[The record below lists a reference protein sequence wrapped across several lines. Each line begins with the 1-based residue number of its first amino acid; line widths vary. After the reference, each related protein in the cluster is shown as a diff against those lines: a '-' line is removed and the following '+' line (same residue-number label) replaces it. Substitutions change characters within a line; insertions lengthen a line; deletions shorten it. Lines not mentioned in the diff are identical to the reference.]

1 MEIDK
6 TTLQDLMVIQ
16 HEDEFSIFGKLNE
29 TLTVRGK
36 EQFLKNLMHPFS
48 DAAAIIEVQQVLILI
63 LKNQAGWT
71 NRISNGTLMVV
82 ERFYE
87 AQINTIPSHP
97 GKISAYS
104 YKIFSSQDFSLVR
117 YSISHCLDFIRGMQS
132 LYALLWHDDIPL
144 VLKKILSEVSHL
156 VSAEPIKNIEKYNKT
171 SEMPMGILLQFA
183 HFIRY
188 RYKHNM
194 HSLLQL
200 FAHIDAWYGMAK
212 SVQSYQLVFPE
223 IIDSS
228 GPLIEAD
235 GLYHLLLPDPVP
247 YSIKI
252 NKENNFIFLTGAN
265 MAGKSTFIKAVGA
278 AVFLAHCGMGI
289 PAQSMRLSS
298 FDGLLSNI
306 NIVDNLAKGESYFY
320 NEVQRIKAT
329 VNKVKDGRKWL
340 ILIDELFK
348 GTNVQDAMK
357 CSTSVIEGLI
367 RIKNSAF
374 ILSTH
379 LYEIGNDLRQY
390 NNISFQYFETE
401 IKDDQL
407 AFSYSL
413 KEGISSDRLGYYILK
428 KEGVVRLL
436 ENL

>member
-29 TLTVRGK
+29 TLTVRGR

-48 DAAAIIEVQQVLILI
+48 DAASIIEVQLI
-63 LKNQAGWT
+63 LKLVLQKKYGWT
-71 NRISNGTLMVV
+71 KRISNGTLMVV
-82 ERFYE
+82 ERFYD

-97 GKISAYS
+97 GKTSAYS

-117 YSISHCLDFIRGMQS
+117 YSISHCLDFLRGMQQ
-132 LYALLWHDDIPL
+132 LYVLLWNEEIPPL
-144 VLKKILSEVSHL
+144 LKKILSEVSHL
-156 VSAEPIKNIEKYNKT
+156 LSAEPIKVIEKYNKT
-171 SEMPMGILLQFA
+171 SEMPIGKMLQFA

-194 HSLLQL
+194 HTLLQL

-212 SVQSYQLVFPE
+212 SVELYKLVFPE
-223 IIDSS
+223 IIESS
-228 GPLIEAD
+228 EPLIEAD
-235 GLYHLLLPDPVP
+235 GLYHLLLPNPVP

-278 AVFLAHCGMGI
+278 AVFLAHCGMGV
-289 PAQSMRLSS
+289 PAKNMRLSS

-329 VNKVKDGRKWL
+329 VNMVKDGRKWL

-357 CSTSVIEGLI
+357 CSTTVIEGLI

-379 LYEIGNDLRQY
+379 LYEIGNALRQY
-390 NNISFQYFETE
+390 PNISFQYFETE
-401 IKDDQL
+401 IEDDQL
-407 AFSYSL
+407 TFSYLL

-428 KEGVVRLL
+428 KEGVVHLL